1 MDSHYRGRMEEKKQT
16 QNECF
21 TFVRSPSS
29 KQSPPASWQKFEEK
43 KVLFVCAFTVITLF
57 RFEPR
62 NCAYS
67 GSNGYKLACPLYLI
81 LVCNNSTFLGPGHVT
96 GLHSRVG
103 VFMSPRICGVTL
115 LLRLCTAHLM
125 DVISYAASTYASSGH
140 QFRADEYCI
149 GCMRMCGVFLFI
161 CTTFHFF

>member
-1 MDSHYRGRMEEKKQT
+1 MNASLLSD
-16 QNECF
+16 
-21 TFVRSPSS
+21 
-29 KQSPPASWQKFEEK
+29 PPAVNNPHLPLGKNLQKRCYI
-43 KVLFVCAFTVITLF
+43 FVINQF

-81 LVCNNSTFLGPGHVT
+81 LACNNSTFLGPGHVT

-115 LLRLCTAHLM
+115 LLQH
-125 DVISYAASTYASSGH
+125 IASSGH
-140 QFRADEYCI
+140 QLRADEYCI
-149 GCMRMCGVFLFI
+149 CCMRMCGVFLFI